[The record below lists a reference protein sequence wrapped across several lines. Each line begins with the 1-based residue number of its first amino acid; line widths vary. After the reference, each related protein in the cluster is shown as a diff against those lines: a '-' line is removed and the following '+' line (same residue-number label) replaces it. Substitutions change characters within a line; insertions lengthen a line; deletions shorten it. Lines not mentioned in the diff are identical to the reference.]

1 MKPLTW
7 TIAAAIGLASPAFA
21 YAHATEAYVTADVD
35 LLAGPDQEYPL
46 IDHLEE
52 GSNVSVEGCTPG
64 WEWCD
69 VVAYGERGWVPGNSL
84 EVEYGDQWMLVPDFA
99 PNYGIPVVVFSIRN
113 YWDTYYRYRP
123 FYYQRWEWYRR
134 PIPHRPYPV
143 DFPPP
148 HPFHGPPPVH
158 HHPIDYP
165 PPYHHHPN
173 PPPRVMPMPHPT
185 PNPNPPPRVMPMPH
199 PTPNP
204 NPPPRVM
211 PMPHPTPNPN
221 PQQGVA
227 PMPNPHVMP
236 QKPAPASSK
245 QNDQGNR

>member
-1 MKPLTW
+1 MKPLVW
-7 TIAAAIGLASPAFA
+7 TIATVIGLASPAFA
-21 YAHATEAYVTADVD
+21 YARVTEAYVTADVD

-52 GSNVSVEGCTPG
+52 GSNVAVEGCTPG

-69 VVAYGERGWVPGNSL
+69 VVAYGERGWVPGNAL
-84 EVEYGDQWMLVPDFA
+84 EVEYGDQWMLVPDYA

-134 PIPHRPYPV
+134 PVPHRPYPV

-165 PPYHHHPN
+165 PPYHHN

-185 PNPNPPPRVMPMPH
+185 PNPTPPPRVVPMPHPTPNPTPPPRVMPMPH
-199 PTPNP
+199 PTPNAA
-204 NPPPRVM
+204 PPPR
-211 PMPHPTPNPN
+211 
-221 PQQGVA
+221 VA